1 MMKAHNRCSALLL
14 GVVLVLV
21 SPCDAFLASCNHNF
35 RTSCSS
41 THLVSDKYENQQ
53 QKDGFCHITSI
64 SPVVLSMS
72 SQVTATG
79 DNQEIRELFK
89 KYCDEDSR
97 IDRKML
103 ESMPPFDSMLV
114 SF

>member
-1 MMKAHNRCSALLL
+1 MMEAHNRCSALLL

-21 SPCDAFLASCNHNF
+21 SPCDAFLASWNHNF

-41 THLVSDKYENQQ
+41 MHLVSDKDENQQ
-53 QKDGFCHITSI
+53 QNGFCRITSI